1 MVTYLSEFPPHHNRE
16 VERAMSNTSLDK
28 NKIKILLLEGV
39 HQSALD
45 AFHSAGYTNIEYHKT
60 ALAEEDLIQKIS
72 EAHFIG
78 LRSRTQLTEKVLSHA
93 DKLVAIGCF
102 CIGTNQVDLN
112 AASEKGI
119 VVFNAPFSNTRSV
132 AELVLAQAILL
143 LRGIPEKNAAC
154 HRGGWIKSAV
164 GSFETRGKRLGIIGY
179 GSIGTQL
186 SVLAESLGMDVCFYD
201 IVTKL
206 PLGNARQIKSLNE
219 LLSICD
225 VVSLHVPE
233 TNSTK
238 MMFGAKEV
246 AKMKKGSIFI
256 NASRGTVAD
265 LGAVADAIK
274 AGNLSGAAV
283 DVFPVEPKSN
293 TEEFVSPLR
302 GLDNVILT
310 PHIGGSTMEAQENI
324 GIEVAEKL
332 IKYSDVGTTI
342 AAVNFPEVAL
352 PSQADNYR
360 ILHIHEN
367 RPGVLSKINAIFSDN
382 DINITGQYLRT
393 TEKLGYMVMDVSA
406 EAGEMALEKLKE
418 IDGTVK
424 ARVLF

>member
-1 MVTYLSEFPPHHNRE
+1 
-16 VERAMSNTSLDK
+16 MSNNSLDK
-28 NKIKILLLEGV
+28 DKIKILLLEGV

-45 AFHSAGYTNIEYHKT
+45 ALHDAGYTNIEYHKT
-60 ALAEEDLIQKIS
+60 ALAEDELIEKIS

-78 LRSRTQLTEKVLSHA
+78 IRSRTQLTAKVLEHA
-93 DKLVAIGCF
+93 NRLVAIGCF
-102 CIGTNQVDLN
+102 CIGTNQVDLD
-112 AASEKGI
+112 AASSKGI
-119 VVFNAPFSNTRSV
+119 VVFNAPYSNTRSV
-132 AELVLAQAILL
+132 AELVLGQLILL
-143 LRGIPEKNAAC
+143 LRGIPTKNAAC

-186 SVLAESLGMDVCFYD
+186 SVLAESLGMEVCFYD
-201 IVTKL
+201 IITKL
-206 PLGNARQIKSLNE
+206 PLGNARQIKSLKE
-219 LLSICD
+219 LLSTSDII
-225 VVSLHVPE
+225 SLHVPE
-233 TNSTK
+233 TRSTK
-238 MMFGAKEV
+238 MMIGVKEV
-246 AKMKKGSIFI
+246 SQMKKGSIFI

-265 LGAVADAIK
+265 LDAVADAIK
-274 AGNLSGAAV
+274 AGDLAGAAV

-293 TEEFVSPLR
+293 NEEFVSPLR

-352 PSQADNYR
+352 PAQADNHR

-367 RPGVLSKINAIFSDN
+367 RPGVLSRINAIFSEHN
-382 DINITGQYLRT
+382 INITGQYLRT
-393 TEKLGYMVMDVSA
+393 TEKLGYMVMDVDA
-406 EAGEMALEKLKE
+406 EEGELALEKVRE
-418 IDGTVK
+418 VEGTVK

>member
-1 MVTYLSEFPPHHNRE
+1 
-16 VERAMSNTSLDK
+16 MSNTSLDK
-28 NKIKILLLEGV
+28 DKIKILLLEGV

-45 AFHSAGYTNIEYHKT
+45 ALHAAGYTNIEYHKT
-60 ALAEEDLIQKIS
+60 ALAEDELISKIS

-78 LRSRTQLTEKVLSHA
+78 IRSRTQLTEKVLSHA
-93 DKLVAIGCF
+93 NKLVAIGCF
-102 CIGTNQVDLN
+102 CIGTNQVNLD

-119 VVFNAPFSNTRSV
+119 VVFNAPYSNTRSV
-132 AELVLAQAILL
+132 AELVLGQLILL

-164 GSFETRGKRLGIIGY
+164 GSYETRGKRLGIIGY

-186 SVLAESLGMDVCFYD
+186 SVLAESLGMEVCFYD
-201 IVTKL
+201 IITKL

-219 LLSICD
+219 LLATCD
-225 VVSLHVPE
+225 VISLHVPE

-238 MMFGAKEV
+238 MMIGANEV

-283 DVFPVEPKSN
+283 DVFPVEPKGN

-352 PSQADNYR
+352 PSQADNHR
-360 ILHIHEN
+360 ILHVHEN

-406 EAGEMALEKLKE
+406 DAGEMALEKLKE
-418 IDGTVK
+418 VDGTVK

>member
-1 MVTYLSEFPPHHNRE
+1 
-16 VERAMSNTSLDK
+16 MSNNSLDK

-45 AFHSAGYTNIEYHKT
+45 ALHEAGYTNIEYHKT
-60 ALAEEDLIQKIS
+60 ALAEDVLIEKIS
-72 EAHFIG
+72 EAHFVGI
-78 LRSRTQLTEKVLSHA
+78 RSRTQLTAKVLEKA
-93 DKLVAIGCF
+93 NKLVSIGCF
-102 CIGTNQVDLN
+102 CIGTNQVDLD

-132 AELVLAQAILL
+132 AELVLGQLILL
-143 LRGIPEKNAAC
+143 LRGIPAKSAAC

-164 GSFETRGKRLGIIGY
+164 GSYETRGKRLGIIGY

-186 SVLAESLGMDVCFYD
+186 SVLAESLGMEVCFYD

-206 PLGNARQIKSLNE
+206 PLGNARQIKSLKE
-219 LLSICD
+219 LLSACD
-225 VVSLHVPE
+225 IISLHVPE

-238 MMFGAKEV
+238 LMIGAKEV
-246 AKMKKGSIFI
+246 SQMKKGSIFI

-265 LGAVADAIK
+265 LDAVAEAIK
-274 AGNLSGAAV
+274 SGDLSGAAV
-283 DVFPVEPKSN
+283 DVFPVEPKGN
-293 TEEFVSPLR
+293 DEEFLSPLR

-310 PHIGGSTMEAQENI
+310 PHVGGSTMEAQENI
-324 GIEVAEKL
+324 GVEVAEKL

-352 PSQADNYR
+352 PAQTDNHR

-382 DINITGQYLRT
+382 NINITGQYLRT
-393 TEKLGYMVMDVSA
+393 TEKLGYMVMDVDADDA
-406 EAGEMALEKLKE
+406 EFVLEKIKQVE
-418 IDGTVK
+418 CTVK

>member
-1 MVTYLSEFPPHHNRE
+1 
-16 VERAMSNTSLDK
+16 
-28 NKIKILLLEGV
+28 
-39 HQSALD
+39 
-45 AFHSAGYTNIEYHKT
+45 
-60 ALAEEDLIQKIS
+60 
-72 EAHFIG
+72 
-78 LRSRTQLTEKVLSHA
+78 
-93 DKLVAIGCF
+93 
-102 CIGTNQVDLN
+102 
-112 AASEKGI
+112 
-119 VVFNAPFSNTRSV
+119 V
-132 AELVLAQAILL
+132 AELVLGQLILL

-164 GSFETRGKRLGIIGY
+164 GSYETRGKRLGIIGY

-186 SVLAESLGMDVCFYD
+186 SVLAESLGMEVCFYD
-201 IVTKL
+201 IITKL

-219 LLSICD
+219 LLATCD
-225 VVSLHVPE
+225 VISLHVPE

-238 MMFGAKEV
+238 MMIGANEV

-283 DVFPVEPKSN
+283 DVFPVEPKGN

-352 PSQADNYR
+352 PSQADNHR
-360 ILHIHEN
+360 ILHVHEN

-406 EAGEMALEKLKE
+406 DAGEMALEKLKE
-418 IDGTVK
+418 VDGTVK